1 MPPQEKMEPALQQFR
16 SRIAEAAV
24 GKMPLR
30 IRGGGSKDWYGQNL
44 QGSLLDTRAYSGIVA
59 YDPTELVITA
69 CCGTPL
75 AEIEAKLA
83 QHNQMLAFEQIGR
96 ASCRERV

>member
-59 YDPTELVITA
+59 YD
-69 CCGTPL
+69 
-75 AEIEAKLA
+75 
-83 QHNQMLAFEQIGR
+83 QIGR